1 MSKQTPRRDVPTATP
16 ALPSPAADVAANPLY
31 SLRFFLFYFA
41 ETDLARGDADA
52 SRFVRDGKKKY
63 GDRSASLTER
73 SPRGPVC
80 VGGFIGDD

>member
-31 SLRFFLFYFA
+31 SLRFFYFYFA

>member
-31 SLRFFLFYFA
+31 SLRFFYFYFA

-52 SRFVRDGKKKY
+52 SRFVRDGKKKIWRQV
-63 GDRSASLTER
+63 GIADGAIASR
-73 SPRGPVC
+73 PCVC
-80 VGGFIGDD
+80 GRIYRR